1 MAKKR
6 IGFLFLDELHHVN
19 HFISVAVE
27 LSKTCDV
34 SILTFPGEHAY
45 LRSTLKRLNGDAV
58 KIVERRTLLF
68 RQFTD
73 TLKKRKLPRKGFW
86 LKRNNNYL
94 LSHFDAL
101 VLTDYFQKELLKARG
116 NRSHPKLL
124 KFPHGAPGR
133 SYSYNS
139 DQLSFDFQL
148 LYGDFHYQQFK
159 EKGLLGPH
167 PVIIGY
173 PKLDAV
179 ASLPIQKFFDNDRP
193 TVLYNPHFSPPT
205 SSWHGMGLE
214 ILEYF
219 YSQNKFNLI
228 FAPHINLFQ
237 HKGGESG
244 ASLPAKYFEAKH
256 FYIDL
261 GSEES
266 VNMTYTRSADI
277 FLGEVS
283 SQVFE
288 FTLNPRP
295 CVFINQDKI
304 EYENDDNFRFWKC
317 GSVIENIQ
325 ELDTALSA
333 AFNDFEK
340 YHPVQERMNREN
352 FYTEVGTT
360 ASERAAKAVIDFLNQ
375 SVH

>member
-1 MAKKR
+1 MARKR

-19 HFISVAVE
+19 HFVSVAVE
-27 LSKTCDV
+27 LSKSCEV
-34 SILTFPGEHAY
+34 SILTYPGEHTY
-45 LRSTLKRLNGDAV
+45 LRETLQRLKGEEV

-73 TLKKRKLPRKGFW
+73 WLKKRKLPRKGFW
-86 LKRNNNYL
+86 LKRNKSYL
-94 LSHFDAL
+94 LSQFDAL

-116 NRSHPKLL
+116 DNKYPRLL

-133 SYSYNS
+133 SYSYNI
-139 DQLSFDFQL
+139 DQLQFDFQL
-148 LYGDFHYQQFK
+148 LYGEFHYQQFE

-179 ASLPIQKFFDNDRP
+179 ASLPIRKFFDNDKP
-193 TVLYNPHFSPPT
+193 TILYNPHFSPPT
-205 SSWHGMGLE
+205 SSWHSMGLD

-219 YSQNKFNLI
+219 YNQDEFNLI

-237 HKGGESG
+237 HKGGETSE
-244 ASLPAKYFEAKH
+244 AIPSKYFEAKH

-266 VNMTYTRSADI
+266 VDMTYTRSADI

-288 FTLNPRP
+288 FILNPRP
-295 CVFINQDKI
+295 CIFINHDKVDYQD
-304 EYENDDNFRFWKC
+304 DGNFRFWKC
-317 GSVIENIQ
+317 GRVIETID
-325 ELDTALSA
+325 ELQVALGSSNA
-333 AFNDFEK
+333 DFEK
-340 YHPVQERMNREN
+340 YRPIQEQMNKEN
-352 FYTEVGTT
+352 FYTEGGTT
-360 ASERAAKAVIDFLNQ
+360 PSERAAKAIIDFLNE
-375 SVH
+375 S

>member
-1 MAKKR
+1 MARKR

-19 HFISVAVE
+19 HFVSVAVE
-27 LSKTCDV
+27 LSKSCEV
-34 SILTFPGEHAY
+34 SILTYPGEHTY
-45 LRSTLKRLNGDAV
+45 LRETLQRLKGEEV

-73 TLKKRKLPRKGFW
+73 WLKKRKLPRKGFW
-86 LKRNNNYL
+86 LKRNKSYL
-94 LSHFDAL
+94 LSQFDAL

-116 NRSHPKLL
+116 DNKYPRLL

-133 SYSYNS
+133 SYSYNI
-139 DQLSFDFQL
+139 DQLQFDFQL
-148 LYGDFHYQQFK
+148 LYGEFHYQQFE

-179 ASLPIQKFFDNDRP
+179 ASLPIRKFFDNDKP
-193 TVLYNPHFSPPT
+193 TILYNPHFSPPT
-205 SSWHGMGLE
+205 SSWHSMGLD

-219 YSQNKFNLI
+219 YNQDEFNLI

-237 HKGGESG
+237 HKGGETSE
-244 ASLPAKYFEAKH
+244 AIPSKYFEAKH

-266 VNMTYTRSADI
+266 VDMTYTRSADI

-288 FTLNPRP
+288 FILNPRP
-295 CVFINQDKI
+295 CIFINHDKI
-304 EYENDDNFRFWKC
+304 DYQDDGNFRFWQC
-317 GSVIENIQ
+317 GRVIEIID
-325 ELDTALSA
+325 ELQIALGSSNA
-333 AFNDFEK
+333 DFEK
-340 YHPVQERMNREN
+340 YRPIQEQMNKEN
-352 FYTEVGTT
+352 FYTEEETT
-360 ASERAAKAVIDFLNQ
+360 PSERAAKAIIDFLNE
-375 SVH
+375 S